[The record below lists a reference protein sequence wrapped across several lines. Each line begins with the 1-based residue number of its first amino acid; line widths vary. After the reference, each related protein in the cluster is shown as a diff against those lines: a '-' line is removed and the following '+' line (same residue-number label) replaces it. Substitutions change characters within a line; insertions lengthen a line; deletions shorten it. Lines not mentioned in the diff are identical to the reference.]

1 MEFSHADRS
10 KGELPDEYKPYFQ
23 GRAKFQML
31 RSPFDIEPA
40 VFVVHFDAGGRTRP
54 HIHRS
59 GQLLFIAEG
68 EGIVATESDRRIVRP
83 GDTITVDPD
92 EWHWHGGTPTSPMSH
107 LTVQVMTPGDVVW
120 DVDERDWASGYA

>member
-1 MEFSHADRS
+1 VDFTHVDRGQ
-10 KGELPDEYKPYFQ
+10 GELPEEYKPHFQ
-23 GRAKFQML
+23 GRARFQIL
-31 RSPFDIEPA
+31 RSPFGIEPA

-59 GQLLFIAEG
+59 GQLLYVADG

-83 GDTITVDPD
+83 GDAITVDPD

-120 DVDERDWASGYA
+120 DVDERDWATGYD

>member
-1 MEFSHADRS
+1 MDFTHVDRGQ
-10 KGELPDEYKPYFQ
+10 GELPEEYKPHFQ
-23 GRAKFQML
+23 GRARFQIL
-31 RSPFDIEPA
+31 RSPFGIEPA

-59 GQLLFIAEG
+59 GQLLYVADG

-83 GDTITVDPD
+83 GDAITVDPD

-120 DVDERDWASGYA
+120 DVDERDWATGYD